1 MKSQISREE
10 MRSAIEDKLCA
21 QFSVSSKDATDTQI
35 FEATAIVIREL
46 MSRLLAAQK
55 PIRGEKEVHYMS
67 MEFLMGR
74 SLMKNAYN
82 LGLVDAII
90 GALNDMDRSAVD
102 IFEEE
107 PDAGL
112 GNGGLGRLAACYMD
126 SMTTE
131 GLPATGYSICYELG
145 IFKQKFENGK
155 QVEVS
160 DNWRTAAESWLIPRY
175 EDMVEVR
182 FGGQLSPRWDK
193 YGHYHA
199 EHTGYTPVYALPRDM
214 LIVGYEGK
222 DVNTLR
228 LWDAKSAK
236 SLDMYLFS
244 EGQYVKS
251 LTERID
257 AEVITKVLYPADDHI
272 EGKLL
277 RLRQQYFFVS
287 ASAQDIVRKHIKMWG
302 DIRTFSQHHVIQIN
316 DTHPAMIIP
325 ELMRIFMDEYGLGW
339 DEAWD
344 IVRLSVAYTN
354 HTVMSEALEK
364 WPQDLIQQLLPRLW
378 EIMCE
383 INRRWCDYL
392 AVKFGTG
399 DKLGRNL
406 IIRDGQVHMANLCLA
421 SCYMVN
427 GVSRLHGDILKNDL
441 FHDIYTIRPERF
453 THVTNGI
460 DHRRW
465 LGQINPGLHDLIVEL
480 LGDEEY
486 LLKPELLQKLAM
498 YETNERV
505 REDLNDIKYANKL
518 RLASYAKRYD
528 DFVLNP
534 NAVMDV
540 QIKRLHEYK
549 RQLLCAM
556 NIVALQ
562 MRLHDNP
569 NMDFVPRSYVFG
581 AKAAAGYKLAKRIIE
596 LILSLANDI
605 NNDPV
610 CADKL
615 QVYFV
620 ENYRVTAAEAIV
632 PAAQVSEQISTAGK
646 EASGTGCMKLMMN
659 GAVTI
664 GTLDGANVEMY
675 DRLSDKN
682 MFLFGLTTEDIAKWR
697 AGGYDPNG
705 IVNNDPE
712 LQRVTARIMH
722 GFSDGKS
729 YSDVISSLLYGGD
742 PYMVIADFRS
752 YADTQERLY
761 NCISDPSEMGR
772 LSLMNIAKSGY
783 FAADR
788 AIDEYARNIWHIK

>member
-1 MKSQISREE
+1 MKNQISREE
-10 MRSAIEDKLCA
+10 IRSAIEDKLCA
-21 QFSVSSKDATDTQI
+21 QFSISSAEATDEQI
-35 FEATAIVIREL
+35 FQATAIVIREL
-46 MSRLLAAQK
+46 MSRLLAAQD
-55 PIRGEKEVHYMS
+55 PRRGEKEVHYMS

-82 LGLVDAII
+82 LGLSEAIVS
-90 GALNDMDRSAVD
+90 ALEDMGRSAAD

-126 SMTTE
+126 SMATE

-145 IFKQKFENGK
+145 IFKQRFENGR

-182 FGGQLSPRWDK
+182 FGGQISPHWDN

-214 LIVGYEGK
+214 LIAGYGGK

-251 LTERID
+251 MTERID

-287 ASAQDIVRKHIKMWG
+287 ASAQDIVRKHIKKWG
-302 DIRTFSQHHVIQIN
+302 DIRSFSRHHVIQIN
-316 DTHPAMIIP
+316 DTHPTMIIP

-339 DEAWD
+339 DDAWE
-344 IVRLSVAYTN
+344 IVRNSVAYTN

-364 WPQDLIQQLLPRLW
+364 WPQDLFIQLLPRLW

-427 GVSRLHGDILKNDL
+427 GVSRLHGEILKNDL
-441 FHDIYTIRPERF
+441 FKDIYSIRPERF

-465 LGQINPGLHDLIVEL
+465 LAQINPELHKLITEL
-480 LGDEEY
+480 LGGDEY
-486 LLKPELLQKLAM
+486 LLNADALSGLRAFENDAEVLGRINAIKHG
-498 YETNERV
+498 NRERFTQF
-505 REDLNDIKYANKL
+505 L
-518 RLASYAKRYD
+518 RHNGSD
-528 DFVLNP
+528 VVLNP
-534 NAVMDV
+534 NALMDV

-556 NIVALQ
+556 SIASLQ
-562 MRLHDNP
+562 MQLHDNP
-569 NMDFVPRSYVFG
+569 NRDFQPRSFVFG
-581 AKAAAGYKLAKRIIE
+581 AKAAAGYKTAKRIIE
-596 LILSLANDI
+596 LLLSMQKDI
-605 NNDPV
+605 NNDPI
-610 CADKL
+610 CKDRL
-615 QVYFV
+615 QICFV
-620 ENYRVTAAEAIV
+620 ENYRVSAAEAIV
-632 PAAQVSEQISTAGK
+632 PAADISEQISTAGK

-675 DRLSDKN
+675 ERLGDEN
-682 MFLFGLTTEDIAKWR
+682 MFLFGLHTDEIASWR
-697 AGGYDPNG
+697 RNGYDPAS
-705 IVNNDPE
+705 IANNDPE
-712 LQRVTARIMH
+712 INRVMQRFSQ

-729 YSDVISSLLYGGD
+729 YSDLVSGLLYGGD
-742 PYMVIADFRS
+742 PYMLIADYRA
-752 YADTQERLY
+752 YVECRDRLY
-761 NCISDPSEMGR
+761 AR
-772 LSLMNIAKSGY
+772 LADDMERARLALVNTAESGF

-788 AIDEYARNIWHIK
+788 AIREYAERIWNL

>member
-222 DVNTLR
+222 DINTLR

-287 ASAQDIVRKHIKMWG
+287 ASAQDIVRSHIRKWG
-302 DIRTFSQHHVIQIN
+302 DIRSFSRHHVIQIN

-761 NCISDPSEMGR
+761 KRISDPSEMGR

>member
-222 DVNTLR
+222 DINTLR

-251 LTERID
+251 MEQRTM
-257 AEVITKVLYPADDHI
+257 AEVITKILYPADDHI
-272 EGKLL
+272 EGKTL
-277 RLRQQYFFVS
+277 RLKQQYFFVS
-287 ASAQDIVRKHIKMWG
+287 ASAQDIVRSHIRKWG
-302 DIRTFSQHHVIQIN
+302 DIRSFSRHHVIQIN
-316 DTHPAMIIP
+316 DTHPTMIIP

-761 NCISDPSEMGR
+761 KRISDPSEMGR

>member
-222 DVNTLR
+222 DINTLR

-272 EGKLL
+272 EGKLVGRHSL
-277 RLRQQYFFVS
+277 
-287 ASAQDIVRKHIKMWG
+287 
-302 DIRTFSQHHVIQIN
+302 
-316 DTHPAMIIP
+316 
-325 ELMRIFMDEYGLGW
+325 
-339 DEAWD
+339 
-344 IVRLSVAYTN
+344 
-354 HTVMSEALEK
+354 
-364 WPQDLIQQLLPRLW
+364 LLPPPRHPDQRHPPHHDHPRAHAHLHG
-378 EIMCE
+378 
-383 INRRWCDYL
+383 RVRPR
-392 AVKFGTG
+392 
-399 DKLGRNL
+399 LGRSL
-406 IIRDGQVHMANLCLA
+406 GHRQTQR
-421 SCYMVN
+421 
-427 GVSRLHGDILKNDL
+427 RLHQP
-441 FHDIYTIRPERF
+441 HRHER
-453 THVTNGI
+453 
-460 DHRRW
+460 
-465 LGQINPGLHDLIVEL
+465 
-480 LGDEEY
+480 
-486 LLKPELLQKLAM
+486 
-498 YETNERV
+498 
-505 REDLNDIKYANKL
+505 
-518 RLASYAKRYD
+518 
-528 DFVLNP
+528 
-534 NAVMDV
+534 
-540 QIKRLHEYK
+540 
-549 RQLLCAM
+549 
-556 NIVALQ
+556 
-562 MRLHDNP
+562 
-569 NMDFVPRSYVFG
+569 
-581 AKAAAGYKLAKRIIE
+581 
-596 LILSLANDI
+596 
-605 NNDPV
+605 
-610 CADKL
+610 
-615 QVYFV
+615 
-620 ENYRVTAAEAIV
+620 
-632 PAAQVSEQISTAGK
+632 
-646 EASGTGCMKLMMN
+646 
-659 GAVTI
+659 
-664 GTLDGANVEMY
+664 
-675 DRLSDKN
+675 
-682 MFLFGLTTEDIAKWR
+682 
-697 AGGYDPNG
+697 
-705 IVNNDPE
+705 
-712 LQRVTARIMH
+712 
-722 GFSDGKS
+722 
-729 YSDVISSLLYGGD
+729 SS
-742 PYMVIADFRS
+742 
-752 YADTQERLY
+752 
-761 NCISDPSEMGR
+761 
-772 LSLMNIAKSGY
+772 
-783 FAADR
+783 
-788 AIDEYARNIWHIK
+788 

>member
-1 MKSQISREE
+1 MKNQISREE
-10 MRSAIEDKLCA
+10 IRSAIEDKLCA
-21 QFSVSSKDATDTQI
+21 QFSISSAEATDEQI
-35 FEATAIVIREL
+35 FQATAIIIREL
-46 MSRLLAAQK
+46 MSRLLAAQA
-55 PIRGEKEVHYMS
+55 PCRGEKDVHYMS

-82 LGLVDAII
+82 LGLSEAII
-90 GALNDMDRSAVD
+90 GALEDMGRSAAD

-126 SMTTE
+126 SMATE

-182 FGGQLSPRWDK
+182 FGGQISPHWDNF
-193 YGHYHA
+193 GHYHA

-214 LIVGYEGK
+214 LIAGYEGK
-222 DVNTLR
+222 DINTLR

-251 LTERID
+251 MAERID
-257 AEVITKVLYPADDHI
+257 AEVITKVLYPADDHV

-287 ASAQDIVRKHIKMWG
+287 ASAQDIVRKHIKKWG
-302 DIRTFSQHHVIQIN
+302 DIRSFSRHHVIQIN
-316 DTHPAMIIP
+316 DTHPTMIIP

-339 DEAWD
+339 DDAWEL
-344 IVRLSVAYTN
+344 VRNSVAYTN

-364 WPQDLIQQLLPRLW
+364 WPQDLFIQLLPRLW

-406 IIRDGQVHMANLCLA
+406 IIRDSQVHMANLCLA

-427 GVSRLHGDILKNDL
+427 GVSRLHGEILKDDL
-441 FHDIYTIRPERF
+441 FKDIYSIRPERF

-465 LGQINPGLHDLIVEL
+465 LAQINPGLDRLVTEL
-480 LGDEEY
+480 LDGDEY
-486 LLKPELLQKLAM
+486 LVKPELLEKLTAFEDD
-498 YETNERV
+498 ETV
-505 REDLNDIKYANKL
+505 RARLNDIKYANKL
-518 RLASYAKRYD
+518 RFADFAKRND
-528 DFVLNP
+528 SFALNP
-534 NAVMDV
+534 DAVMDV
-540 QIKRLHEYK
+540 QVKRLHEYK

-569 NMDFVPRSYVFG
+569 NMDFVPRTYVFG

-596 LILSLANDI
+596 LILSLANDV
-605 NNDPV
+605 NNDPF
-610 CADKL
+610 CKDKL

-620 ENYRVTAAEAIV
+620 ENYRVSAAEAIV

-675 DRLSDKN
+675 ERLGDQN
-682 MFLFGLTTEDIAKWR
+682 MFLFGLHTDEIANWR
-697 AGGYDPNG
+697 AHGYDPNG
-705 IVNNDPE
+705 MAMADPE
-712 LQRVTARIMH
+712 LYSVCMRIMN
-722 GFSDGKS
+722 GFADGKN
-729 YSDVISSLLYGGD
+729 YSDVISNLLFAGD

-752 YADTQERLY
+752 YANTQEALY
-761 NCISDPSEMGR
+761 KRIADPSEMGR
-772 LSLMNIAKSGY
+772 LSLMNTAKSSF

-788 AIDEYARNIWHIK
+788 AICEYAKNIWHIN